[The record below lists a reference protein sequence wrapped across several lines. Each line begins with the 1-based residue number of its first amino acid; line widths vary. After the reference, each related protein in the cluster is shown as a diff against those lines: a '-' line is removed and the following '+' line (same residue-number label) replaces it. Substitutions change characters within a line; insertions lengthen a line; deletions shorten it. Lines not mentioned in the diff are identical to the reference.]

1 MPALRVIS
9 RQPSH
14 ADFPSRN
21 TSLAL
26 CSSPGTFPQIFPESH
41 VRDLMREDQL
51 PHLAVDTILTANKTL
66 PPSFVSLRPSE
77 STSE

>member
-1 MPALRVIS
+1 MLALRVIS

-26 CSSPGTFPQIFPESH
+26 CSSPVTFPQIFPESH

-51 PHLAVDTILTANKTL
+51 PHLAVDTILTANKN
-66 PPSFVSLRPSE
+66 PSAVFRQPANQ
-77 STSE
+77 